1 MRIGQGQFDE
11 SIRTYDRVLKTNPE
25 FALAISGKANVLMRR
40 GQHEQARAL
49 LEPYI
54 AAGREDGYMAMVY
67 AQAQLAAGEHQEC
80 IALAA
85 RHLNDRQLDLVNRRI
100 LLELIAKAY
109 EKLGDYAK
117 AFEAYTKSNE
127 ITAIPFDPAKY
138 VAEVDEI
145 ISLFSAENMARLP
158 RASNAS
164 EAPVFIASM
173 PRSGSTLVE
182 QIIHAHPKAFGAGEI
197 TEFQDIVVNL
207 PERIGSFQR
216 YPMCLGDFT
225 QAHADALAEEY
236 LAELK
241 SRNRTASRIANK
253 HLLNYRYLGMVALLF
268 PKARVIHVQREA
280 MDNCFSCFM
289 ASLDPRSHPYATNLS
304 NLGLAYRQHLRLM
317 EHWTAALDIPIL
329 HVEYETLV
337 AEPEKEIR
345 RLIDFLGLEWDDR
358 CMKFHEVKR
367 DVLTLS
373 YDQVNKPMYSSAVK
387 RYEKYEAHLAPLRAA
402 LGNPA

>member
-1 MRIGQGQFDE
+1 MTSTDFQGAVQRQRAYQLFAVGEYGKVVVLVKTLLQEQGKDPNLMHMLAVSLAFIGKYDEAITQIKRCLAIKPNDPGLLTDMARMRIGQGQFDE

-158 RASNAS
+158 RACTAGEFFVISRAVRSSCSRVGRAPKPARRAARWVEPLSQACQFITHNAGERTMS
-164 EAPVFIASM
+164 SLQASSISGCSGLIAPEKTIVSSGLVWVVFSSTMATTRRLRSSGWCAQKVCTVM
-173 PRSGSTLVE
+173 PPMLWPTRMTGRSSGSLS
-182 QIIHAHPKAFGAGEI
+182 I
-197 TEFQDIVVNL
+197 TAC
-207 PERIGSFQR
+207 R
-216 YPMCLGDFT
+216 
-225 QAHADALAEEY
+225 
-236 LAELK
+236 
-241 SRNRTASRIANK
+241 
-253 HLLNYRYLGMVALLF
+253 
-268 PKARVIHVQREA
+268 
-280 MDNCFSCFM
+280 
-289 ASLDPRSHPYATNLS
+289 
-304 NLGLAYRQHLRLM
+304 
-317 EHWTAALDIPIL
+317 
-329 HVEYETLV
+329 
-337 AEPEKEIR
+337 
-345 RLIDFLGLEWDDR
+345 
-358 CMKFHEVKR
+358 
-367 DVLTLS
+367 
-373 YDQVNKPMYSSAVK
+373 SSAK
-387 RYEKYEAHLAPLRAA
+387 PSSE
-402 LGNPA
+402 